1 MQIHMVLAR
10 LSSKTVHQAD
20 ILTVRKPVA
29 AMSEHE
35 LQNGKADHDEDDEEV
50 PVFVSP
56 GEPGVRAS
64 FSVCYCS
71 YPSSW

>member
-1 MQIHMVLAR
+1 ML
-10 LSSKTVHQAD
+10 QAD

-35 LQNGKADHDEDDEEV
+35 LQNGKADHYEDDEEV

-56 GEPGVRAS
+56 GEPGVRTI
-64 FSVCYCS
+64 FSVFTALLKLGDPYRTSC
-71 YPSSW
+71 

>member
-1 MQIHMVLAR
+1 MTFMILFSKEVL
-10 LSSKTVHQAD
+10 QAD

-56 GEPGVRAS
+56 GKPGV
-64 FSVCYCS
+64 
-71 YPSSW
+71 